1 MNSQNISTK
10 KPRVETL
17 VNSDKDTVIQFKIN
31 DARVIL
37 RDILDKKYVD
47 SLLVVH
53 ENLNTINE
61 QIIRLDGDHI
71 KLLEDE
77 TKNKTIM
84 ITDLTEVTKNKDQSI
99 AILNNAVVQQ
109 KKEIRKQKFIKYLA
123 VISTITLGVLLIAK

>member
-1 MNSQNISTK
+1 MK

-17 VNSDKDTVIQFKIN
+17 INSDKDTVIQFKIN

-47 SLLVVH
+47 SLLAVH

-77 TKNKTIM
+77 SKNKSFM
-84 ITDLTEVTKNKDQSI
+84 ITDLTEVTKNKDKSI

-123 VISTITLGVLLIAK
+123 VISTITLGILLITK